1 MAKIEVTAKDCNKGR
16 EVLVNGIPIPDVAD
30 VSLYVRQG
38 DSDEVS
44 ITIKADSFKSVD
56 RLKMGGE

>member
-1 MAKIEVTAKDCNKGR
+1 MAKIEVTAKDCSKGR
-16 EVLVNGIPIPDVAD
+16 EVLVNGIPLPDVTD
-30 VSLYVRQG
+30 VTLYVRPG

-56 RLKMGGE
+56 RLKTGCE